1 MQTVARWREPHH
13 RTTIAG
19 TARGKVSVWRARHL
33 VDGVIATA
41 THIKLGW
48 SLAGHAT
55 YICDV
60 HLLDFDDHSELLHSS
75 RCHVHDRKCCKLNIN
90 LSSAKQ
96 PQTSGPDTHNQ
107 GAASNACTSQ
117 MEVPCAAA
125 LCTLE
130 CGTSLVAVAAAC
142 CPSTLDGPR
151 QVHLQQHGSRS
162 NTQVSTS
169 MNNSSS
175 CSH

>member
-117 MEVPCAAA
+117 VEVLGAAA
-125 LCTLE
+125 LHALE
-130 CGTSLVAVAAAC
+130 GCALLPAVAAAGG
-142 CPSTLDGPR
+142 PATPDGAR
-151 QVHLQQHGSRS
+151 QVQLQQRS
-162 NTQVSTS
+162 QQAVTTELYAAEYHRA
-169 MNNSSS
+169 
-175 CSH
+175 CE